1 MVMCRLFGIVPE
13 EAADP
18 AEADAAEELDTS
30 SGITNATQRLVTIG
44 EGPDSES
51 SGEVEVGTWGAV
63 NPTFSSEV
71 VTGRDGIPAAEA

>member
-1 MVMCRLFGIVPE
+1 MLIRAVFVKVPSTKRSH
-13 EAADP
+13 AIYSQ
-18 AEADAAEELDTS
+18 ELDTS